1 MLHSDICHAYIQW
14 CRWAS
19 PEAPTSKA
27 FCRDS
32 AVQSCQ
38 HPAVETQ
45 DLAAVRLRK
54 GVGGS
59 QQSKGSHLGRCCLQE
74 ERDVLQQ
81 LQLLKLLPIKSQWW
95 RMTRRESFFYNFCR
109 NEFSTVFPRE
119 PGTFK
124 GMFSPYFE
132 WVLRLQEWRTA
143 KVDLTSVLSN
153 GCMRLICVMQ
163 QKLTFNTATLAKF
176 FNCLL

>member
-1 MLHSDICHAYIQW
+1 MLHSGICHAYIQW

-19 PEAPTSKA
+19 PAAPTSKA

-45 DLAAVRLRK
+45 DLAAARKRK

-74 ERDVLQQ
+74 ERDVLQE
-81 LQLLKLLPIKSQWW
+81 LQLLKLLPIKRQWQ
-95 RMTRRESFFYNFCR
+95 RMTRREISFITSAEMSFQLGFQGNMGLSWECFPHILSGCSDSR
-109 NEFSTVFPRE
+109 N
-119 PGTFK
+119 G
-124 GMFSPYFE
+124 G
-132 WVLRLQEWRTA
+132 
-143 KVDLTSVLSN
+143 
-153 GCMRLICVMQ
+153 Q
-163 QKLTFNTATLAKF
+163 QRWILHQF
-176 FNCLL
+176 